1 MGSLFTTAT
10 GTELSALASGDY
22 FLDFLTGNITQ
33 PDGTVTQMN
42 KNLNDLGL
50 TQCNSIGVWCSD
62 ADATLFVGSAI
73 SLSDHKLS
81 HVINNY
87 GFSSVRINIPA
98 NSTPDNTNQLFFMA
112 GTDGWLNY
120 AYPEIAHQTD
130 KISGI
135 SSNTNTVVLQK
146 HVGAYN
152 QILITTS
159 NTHGSNSLDVQ
170 IEFSENGVDWF
181 LDSGYTTAVTVASN
195 SYNQFSTEIE
205 HHFYRVLLASTST
218 GNHATFDIIYNFVK
232 DRGV

>member
-10 GTELSALASGDY
+10 GTELDGITSGDV
-22 FLDFLTGNITQ
+22 FLDFVAGTVTL
-33 PDGTVTQMN
+33 PDGTVSNMN

-62 ADATLFVGSAI
+62 ADATLFVGSAV

-87 GFSSVRINIPA
+87 GFSAVRINIPA

-112 GTDGWLNY
+112 SSDGWLNY
-120 AYPEIAHQTD
+120 AYPEIAHQEG
-130 KISGI
+130 KISGT
-135 SSNTNTVVLQK
+135 STNTNTVYLEK

-159 NTHGSNSLDVQ
+159 NTHGSKSLDVQ
-170 IEFSENGVDWF
+170 IEFSDNGVDWF
-181 LDSGYTTAVTVASN
+181 LESGYTTAVTVASN

-205 HHFYRVLLASTST
+205 HHFYRVLLESTST